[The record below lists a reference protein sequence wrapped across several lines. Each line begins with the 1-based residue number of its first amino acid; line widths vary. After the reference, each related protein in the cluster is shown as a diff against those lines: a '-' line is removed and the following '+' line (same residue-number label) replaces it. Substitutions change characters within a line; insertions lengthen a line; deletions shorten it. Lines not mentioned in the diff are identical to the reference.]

1 MGQIRAVGVA
11 VSTMLVTSLC
21 ACSSPAEPDTIVVF
35 AAASLQKSS
44 TEIGE
49 RFRADHPGASI
60 KVNFA
65 GSSDLVTQLTQ
76 GATADV
82 FASAD
87 TRNMDKADEAGL
99 LAADPVSFASN
110 ALVIAVA
117 PGNPHDIGSFADLS
131 RPGLAVV
138 VCAPAV
144 PCGSATQRVE
154 DATGTALDP
163 VSEDSSVTDVL
174 NKVTSGQADA
184 GWSMSRMRS
193 AQATR

>member
-49 RFRADHPGASI
+49 RFRADHPG
-60 KVNFA
+60 
-65 GSSDLVTQLTQ
+65 DLVTQLTQ

-110 ALVIAVA
+110 ALIIAVA

-131 RPGLAVV
+131 RPGSAVV

-184 GWSMSRMRS
+184 GWPMSRMRS